1 MNIRRPGRVFASVVA
16 ALAAVAAG
24 QVAAGGPVAHAATAA
39 TVFVSPSGND
49 ANSGGAPAQ
58 AVRTLGRAQQ
68 LVRGL
73 NQNMTGDVRV
83 ELADGTYRLAAPLQ
97 LDARDSGTGGFN
109 VVWTAAS
116 GARPMLSG
124 GVPVSGWK
132 QVDAAKNV
140 WSAPVPAGLN
150 SRQLYVNGRRATRAR
165 GAAPVTLT
173 WTPTGYTA
181 SGGAMSRWRNVG
193 DIEFVYQGGLGA
205 WTEIRCSVG
214 RIAAD
219 GIITMGQPCWNNS
232 NQRHIK
238 TDWTPPRTANLVGPG
253 RLGNPGPEPGGA
265 GIPPTSMEN
274 AFELLDSAGEWYL
287 DRPAATVY
295 YIPRTGENL
304 SSARVEIAALEKL
317 VSGAGTA
324 TAPVQHIVFNGLQF
338 SYATW
343 LTPSTDTGFSEI
355 QAGYT
360 ITGANGFAVQGLCQF
375 APGGTCPYGSWT
387 KEPAN
392 VSFSYARNVQF
403 TGNGFVHLGAAGL
416 DLGNGS
422 ANNLVK
428 GNVFTDISG
437 NGIELGA
444 VDKPLATGA
453 DRTSA
458 NTIADNHVFSAAV
471 EYKGGVGI
479 LVGYSERT
487 LITHNQ
493 IDTLTYT
500 AISIGWG
507 GWPDKKGEPAQ
518 PNYSNRNVLSN
529 NLIFSYMTLLNDG
542 GGIYT
547 QGRTGT
553 SFATGEQITGNVLHD
568 QKNPKGGHV
577 VYTDNG
583 AAFITIKG
591 NAMYNS
597 QVSSE
602 GHDHNDTTS
611 GVGKDPLDIEGN
623 YWTKGR
629 ADTNA
634 NGIIVRNNHP
644 ITSPSQIPASIVTN
658 AGLEP
663 AFQGLLTWKPVV

>member
-1 MNIRRPGRVFASVVA
+1 MAAAVLGVA
-16 ALAAVAAG
+16 AW
-24 QVAAGGPVAHAATAA
+24 QVAFGGLAAHAATAA
-39 TVFVSPSGND
+39 TVFVSPSGDD
-49 ANSGGAPAQ
+49 ANSGTSAAQ

-83 ELADGTYRLAAPLQ
+83 QLAGGTYRMTAPLQ
-97 LDARDSGTGGFN
+97 LDAHDSGTGGFN

-116 GARPMLSG
+116 GARPVLNG
-124 GVPVSGWK
+124 GVAISGWK
-132 QVDAAKNV
+132 QVDAAKNL
-140 WSAPVPAGLN
+140 WSAPVPAGL
-150 SRQLYVNGRRATRAR
+150 STRQLYVNGKRANRAS

-173 WTPTGYTA
+173 WTATGYTA
-181 SGGAMSRWRNVG
+181 SGTAMSKWRNPG

-205 WTEIRCSVG
+205 WTQIRCSVG
-214 RIAAD
+214 RI
-219 GIITMGQPCWNNS
+219 GSNGTITMGQPCWNNS

-238 TDWTPPRTANLVGPG
+238 PEWNRTADLVGPG

-265 GIPPTSMEN
+265 GIPPTSVEN
-274 AFELLDSAGEWYL
+274 AFELLDTAGEWYL
-287 DRPAATVY
+287 DRPANTVY
-295 YIPRTGENL
+295 YIPRSGENL
-304 SSARVEIAALEKL
+304 A
-317 VSGAGTA
+317 TA
-324 TAPVQHIVFNGLQF
+324 TVTAPVLQQLVTGNGVQHVVFNGLQF

-343 LTPSTDTGFSEI
+343 LTPSSDTGFSEI

-360 ITGANGFAVQGLCQF
+360 ITGSNGFAVQGLCDF
-375 APGGTCPYGSWT
+375 APGGTCPYGAWT

-392 VSFSYARNVQF
+392 VSFTNARNVQF
-403 TGNGFVHLGAAGL
+403 TNNGFVHLGAAGL

-422 ANNLVK
+422 QNDLVK

-453 DRTSA
+453 DKTTA
-458 NTIADNHVFSAAV
+458 NTIADNHIFAAAV

-479 LVGYSERT
+479 LVGYAEKT

-493 IDTLTYT
+493 LDTLTYT

-507 GWPDKKGEPAQ
+507 GWPDKKGLPAQ
-518 PNYSNRNVLSN
+518 PNFSNHNVLSN
-529 NLIFSYMTLLNDG
+529 NLIFNYMTLLNDG

-547 QGRTGT
+547 QGRTGS

-568 QKNPKGGHV
+568 QKNKSGGHV

-583 AAFITIKG
+583 AAFISIKG

-597 QVSSE
+597 SVSSE

-611 GVGKDPLDIEGN
+611 GTGKDPLDIEGN

-629 ADTNA
+629 ADTMA
-634 NGIIVRNNHP
+634 NGLIVKNNHP
-644 ITSPSQIPASIVTN
+644 ITSPSQMPSSIVDN

-663 AFQGLLTWKPVV
+663 AFAALLNWQPAS